1 MHTVRT
7 RRAAIVAAVAVVAAT
22 GVFLGVRALLRNVQ
36 PSPPTC
42 QVGAGSAAL
51 VLFPEQAENATTI
64 AVVARRMDLPDH
76 AVTVALATALQE
88 SKLNNYPFGDR
99 DSVGLFQQR
108 PSQGWGRPD
117 QLLTPSFAA
126 RAFFRHLLA
135 VPRWQRLPVTAAAQ
149 SVQHSA
155 DGAGYAQWEEEARA
169 LARVLTGEVVP
180 GMSCQFDKAG
190 LPRAAAL
197 AALGRRELGDGVLQG
212 RSLGGGPHST
222 AADWSVAQWL
232 VSRARTYGIT
242 RVSVHGRT
250 WTVEV
255 PHWAPDAAATGA
267 PTYALAPEPS

>member
-1 MHTVRT
+1 MHNVRT

-22 GVFLGVRALLRNVQ
+22 GVFLGVRALLHDVQ
-36 PSPPTC
+36 PAPPTC
-42 QVGAGSAAL
+42 QVGTGATAL

-64 AVVARRMDLPDH
+64 AVVARRMHLPDH
-76 AVTVALATALQE
+76 AVTVAIATALQE

-155 DGAGYAQWEEEARA
+155 DGTGYAQWEEEARA

-180 GMSCQFDKAG
+180 GMTCRFDEAG

-197 AALGRRELGDGVLQG
+197 AALGRRELGAGVLEGQA
-212 RSLGGGPHST
+212 LGGGTPSA
-222 AADWSVAQWL
+222 AADWTVAQWL
-232 VSRARTYGIT
+232 VSRARTYGLI

-250 WTVEV
+250 WTVEA
-255 PHWAPDAAATGA
+255 PRWTPDAAATGA
-267 PTYALAPEPS
+267 PSYVLAPEPS